1 VRFGNV
7 QKGVLNLANNSAVEA
22 RNESKTL
29 QEMVAAEKKEKLKR
43 KKIAGRISKRPT
55 KTAKKSK
62 QSKQTKSKERSIVKI
77 YGHELYKGDDYEEC
91 GAEWFHV
98 QYSNGDKECVT
109 AVVVAREVPGLG
121 AEYIFDNCLGSEEDI
136 NSYGEW
142 LEEMQNASNRT
153 AQV

>member
-1 VRFGNV
+1 LKNTDLLLKFWKWGLIQVRFGNV

-29 QEMVAAEKKEKLKR
+29 QEMVTAEKKEKLKR

-77 YGHELYKGDDYEEC
+77 YGHKLYKGDDYEEC

-109 AVVVAREVPGLG
+109 ALG
-121 AEYIFDNCLGSEEDI
+121 RFPD
-136 NSYGEW
+136 
-142 LEEMQNASNRT
+142 
-153 AQV
+153 